1 MGTKKEFAMK
11 CKKCGA
17 EIRENAKFCGYCGQE
32 QQALSEK
39 SGDPSKK
46 KQMILICAI
55 LAALLLAAGAILQQS
70 GVFEKQIETA
80 DTISLEDSYRLED
93 GQLNL
98 GELEVS
104 YPDGGTETIADYD
117 VAIDGT
123 NYETDKGIVRAS
135 DLKAGE
141 HKIQIQWERKG
152 QKFQIAETITVEET
166 NQEEPTTAPAEE
178 SKPDISTKANAA
190 YTEFLSQKFEENSE
204 RASDISRAL
213 AVDMNNDGIKEVLI
227 QWDML
232 TYSIE
237 VYTYSQKND
246 EVYEMPENDTMLNDI
261 SLYCLDEGSA
271 EFNFVQRGDTT
282 GTENNVLARKYRIT
296 EDGFELV
303 MELSGLLIPQ
313 EDSQDINGEPV
324 SYEEFVETYDT
335 VFNPDYVRTQPDL
348 WEEMVESGEFE
359 SLDDMKLYLN
369 SELGTELQ

>member
-1 MGTKKEFAMK
+1 MK

-17 EIRENAKFCGYCGQE
+17 EIAENAKFCRYCGQD
-32 QQALSEK
+32 QQAPIEK
-39 SGDPSKK
+39 SGDTPKK
-46 KQMILICAI
+46 KRMILICVI
-55 LAALLLAAGAILQQS
+55 LATLLLAAGAVVWQS
-70 GVFEKQIETA
+70 GVLKKQIETA

>member
-1 MGTKKEFAMK
+1 M
-11 CKKCGA
+11 
-17 EIRENAKFCGYCGQE
+17 
-32 QQALSEK
+32 
-39 SGDPSKK
+39 
-46 KQMILICAI
+46 
-55 LAALLLAAGAILQQS
+55 
-70 GVFEKQIETA
+70 
-80 DTISLEDSYRLED
+80 
-93 GQLNL
+93 
-98 GELEVS
+98 
-104 YPDGGTETIADYD
+104 
-117 VAIDGT
+117 
-123 NYETDKGIVRAS
+123 
-135 DLKAGE
+135 
-141 HKIQIQWERKG
+141 
-152 QKFQIAETITVEET
+152 
-166 NQEEPTTAPAEE
+166 
-178 SKPDISTKANAA
+178 
-190 YTEFLSQKFEENSE
+190 E
-204 RASDISRAL
+204 RARDISRAL

-282 GTENNVLARKYRIT
+282 GTEDNVLARKYRIT

-324 SYEEFVETYDT
+324 SYEAFVETYDT